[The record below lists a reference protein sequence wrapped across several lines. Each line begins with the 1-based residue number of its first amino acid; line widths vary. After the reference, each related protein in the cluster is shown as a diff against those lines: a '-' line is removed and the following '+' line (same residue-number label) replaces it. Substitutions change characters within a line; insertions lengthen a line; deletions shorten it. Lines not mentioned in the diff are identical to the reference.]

1 MARDTDKS
9 SLTRTTPLFFD
20 TCALPASDYFAKK
33 AARDTANMT
42 ILEWAVGTEGMDAP
56 CASSEREGVGCKD

>member
-20 TCALPASDYFAKK
+20 TCAPPASDYFAKK
-33 AARDTANMT
+33 PACDTAPIWT
-42 ILEWAVGTEGMDAP
+42 IAEWAAVGTEGMDAP
-56 CASSEREGVGCKD
+56 CASSEREG